1 MYIKNK
7 KHLEQFNKRNDIV
20 KRIIENKT
28 IENQEVYRLFNKNK
42 EYEKTIEELKEVFI
56 ESYKKSKKSTETIK
70 LLNRLNKFYNMVND
84 NNNTIVREYY
94 STFKPDGYRE
104 TKELTDWEL
113 YKRFRKI
120 QAYGGVCDTYGGE
133 Y

>member
-42 EYEKTIEELKEVFI
+42 EYKKTIEELKEVFI
-56 ESYKKSKKSTETIK
+56 ESYKKSKKSAETIK
-70 LLNRLNKFYNMVND
+70 LLNRLDEFYNMVND

-104 TKELTDWEL
+104 TKELNEWEL
-113 YKRFRKI
+113 YKRYRKI
-120 QAYGGVCDTYGGE
+120 QAYGGVCDTHGGE

>member
-42 EYEKTIEELKEVFI
+42 EYEETIKELKEVFI
-56 ESYKKSKKSTETIK
+56 ESYKKSKKSAETIK

-94 STFKPDGYRE
+94 STFKPDGYQE
-104 TKELTDWEL
+104 TKKLNEWEL
-113 YKRFRKI
+113 YKRYMKI